1 MASSE
6 IKKVLQ
12 ASEERYKRLFD
23 IIEQRHFIF
32 SRAADGSFT
41 YISPSVTRLLGYSQE
56 NFMNHLLEYLTEN
69 PQNREGMA
77 KMHLGLQGQRQP
89 PFEIE
94 IFHKDGSRQW
104 LEVTA
109 VPVRDTKEQV
119 IAVEGIAQIITERKM
134 AEEEVSTRVKELE
147 DFYDIAIGRE
157 LRVIQLKEE
166 NTELREALTQ
176 HKQT

>member
-6 IKKVLQ
+6 IEKVLQ

-32 SRAADGSFT
+32 SQAADGSFT

-77 KMHLGLQGQRQP
+77 KMHLGLQGQRQS

-94 IFHKDGSRQW
+94 IFHQDGSRQW

-109 VPVRDTKEQV
+109 VPVCDKKEKV
-119 IAVEGIAQIITERKM
+119 IAIEGIALIITERKL
-134 AEEEVSTRVKELE
+134 AEEEVRKRVKELE

-157 LRVIQLKEE
+157 LRMIQLKEE
-166 NTELREALTQ
+166 NTELKETLTQ